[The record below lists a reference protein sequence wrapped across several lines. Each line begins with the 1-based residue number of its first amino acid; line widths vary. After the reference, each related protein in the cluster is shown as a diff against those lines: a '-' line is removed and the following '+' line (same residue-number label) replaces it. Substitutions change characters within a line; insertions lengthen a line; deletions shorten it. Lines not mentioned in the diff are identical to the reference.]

1 MIQNLNFLLQF
12 IGLFGDQLI
21 AGDQKDS
28 GSESAL
34 VKYDDLYDAS
44 KLFKEKI
51 KLNTHFDAAGG
62 KSKLVKR

>member
-1 MIQNLNFLLQF
+1 M
-12 IGLFGDQLI
+12 FGDQLI
-21 AGDQKDS
+21 AGDQNNT

-34 VKYDDLYDAS
+34 VKTDDLYDAS

-51 KLNTHFDAAGG
+51 ELNTHFDAAGG